1 VGLPGGLLAGLQV
14 IEGHEQSPVDLRVM
28 DNLPYSLWFGP
39 VRVLDDKVDDGLD
52 YLGYVGVWVSYF
64 ILCSY
69 GWLGLRPH

>member
-1 VGLPGGLLAGLQV
+1 
-14 IEGHEQSPVDLRVM
+14 M